1 MASESLRYPLA
12 TLDRESDY
20 LLMDIIRYKPSKL
33 QGQALKRNLSAG
45 LGNQSPNYV
54 ASIILPIPTSITA
67 ANGVTWNGGTMNPLE
82 DIATRGLTDLM
93 ESDFSGVSQVFQQYM
108 GEISSTLGDDVRKA
122 GTSAIA
128 RQIIKSF
135 GSNVS
140 FGQVLARQ
148 SGQVLNPNMEL
159 LFDGPGLRTFSFN
172 YQLAPRN
179 ESESRMVK
187 RILRRLKQSMSAK
200 RTTNKVFICTPD
212 IFQLRFKTGGSDHKF
227 LNRFKQMALTN
238 ITVDYTGSG
247 TYSSYEDGTPTII
260 NMSMAFQELAPVY
273 ADDYDEKE
281 GKIGVGY

>member
-1 MASESLRYPLA
+1 
-12 TLDRESDY
+12 
-20 LLMDIIRYKPSKL
+20 MDIIRYKPSKL

-82 DIATRGLTDLM
+82 DIATRGLSDLM
-93 ESDFSGVSQVFQQYM
+93 ESGFRGAPQVFHQYM
-108 GEISSTLGDDVRKA
+108 AEISSTLGDDVRKA

-179 ESESRMVK
+179 EAESRMVK